1 MLLPSFRRVSPG
13 GSAVAGCTR
22 RSSSLSLSVKP
33 LLLNPDPT
41 MKFAMFV
48 GNVDDFAYSD
58 DENIE
63 DEVIYAKPSFE
74 NHPRN
79 NRHSS
84 LSTRPPKSPRSN
96 KSSSLNRNEDWKVE
110 ADQTSP
116 SNAKSNLLHPN
127 SGTRPTSSYL
137 KKANAV
143 YENENVGVPSI
154 STKPNARY
162 QFQSPSLSRQSSAFS
177 SYSPQKD
184 TLV

>member
-1 MLLPSFRRVSPG
+1 MDKEGSITYGNKKQGTISNNPPAVTSLRNQVENSDNFQRYGNNNQSYESP
-13 GSAVAGCTR
+13 
-22 RSSSLSLSVKP
+22 
-33 LLLNPDPT
+33 
-41 MKFAMFV
+41 
-48 GNVDDFAYSD
+48 